1 MSERLVTLG
10 EPVFVS
16 PQGEGKYTG
25 LRSVWVRLFG
35 CNLQCDGFGQDDP
48 TKPETYDLPY
58 KKIDLKDITDV
69 NQVPVLTKGCDS
81 SYSWSKK
88 YKHLLKQYS
97 VDDIAKSIVSGLDSG
112 ASTAC
117 MLKQIVFTGG
127 EPLLKRNQRDV
138 AGILERVAELLGDDM
153 YRYKIQVTFETNGT
167 QELTT
172 TLKDSLTKF
181 LAYSPYNNL
190 HFSVSPKLFHVS
202 GEKDVLLAHVIESYT
217 DFTDDVVL
225 KFVVNNDHR
234 SWDEIENFRTSGY
247 YPNTHML
254 PVYIMPVG
262 SSESTLDVTDVAAT
276 VDEATKRGYNVSG
289 RLQVYMMG
297 NGIGK

>member
-1 MSERLVTLG
+1 MTERLVTLG

-69 NQVPVLTKGCDS
+69 SQVPVLTKGCDS

-112 ASTAC
+112 ARTAR

-127 EPLLKRNQRDV
+127 EPLLKRNQRDI
-138 AGILERVAELLGDDM
+138 AGILECVAELLGDNM

-167 QELTT
+167 QELTN

-181 LAYSPYNNL
+181 LAYNPHNNV
-190 HFSVSPKLFHVS
+190 HFSVSPKLFHTS
-202 GEKDVLLAHVIESYT
+202 GETHDTWNSAAITSFLHL
-217 DFTDDVVL
+217 TDDVVL
-225 KFVVNNDHR
+225 KFVVNTDSR
-234 SWDEIENFRTSGY
+234 SWNEVEQYREFVYAQTGD
-247 YPNTHML
+247 L

-262 SSESTLDVTDVAAT
+262 SSESTLDGTDVAAT